1 MMDSAKPLKFGSVDN
16 AALVRENLDKTMN
29 WVSKFGDHIKWHC
42 VAEVNIAVLMQE
54 SSFSQ

>member
-1 MMDSAKPLKFGSVDN
+1 MDSAKPLKFGSVDN

-54 SSFSQ
+54 SSFRQ